1 MRTKRNVQQLISV
14 GMAMLMAHPAL
25 LAGPG
30 PRRQAPAARPV
41 SVGSRPVAPA
51 AAAAAAAAT
60 PVAVRKPVA
69 AQVVAALSGES
80 ATLLPDGRVLTLGGQ
95 SGAS

>member
-25 LAGPG
+25 MAG
-30 PRRQAPAARPV
+30 PRRPAPARPV

-51 AAAAAAAAT
+51 AAAAAT
-60 PVAVRKPVA
+60 PAPAAVRKPVA
-69 AQVVAALSGES
+69 AQVVAALHALRSTHS
-80 ATLLPDGRVLTLGGQ
+80 R
-95 SGAS
+95 SRSS

>member
-1 MRTKRNVQQLISV
+1 MRRKMSVQQLISL

-30 PRRQAPAARPV
+30 PRRQAARPV

-51 AAAAAAAAT
+51 AAAAT
-60 PVAVRKPVA
+60 PAPAAVRKPVA
-69 AQVVAALSGES
+69 TQVVAALSGES
-80 ATLLPDGRVLTLGGQ
+80 VTVLPDGRVLTLGG
-95 SGAS
+95 